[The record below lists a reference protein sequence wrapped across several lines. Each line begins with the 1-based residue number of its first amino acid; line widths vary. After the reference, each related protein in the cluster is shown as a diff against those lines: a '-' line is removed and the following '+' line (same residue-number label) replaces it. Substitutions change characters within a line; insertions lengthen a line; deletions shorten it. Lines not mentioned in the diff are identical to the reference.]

1 MREIGVVTKTEDKR
15 ITVKV
20 NKKDECSKCGM
31 CLFPKGADGVE
42 FHAQNDLDANVG
54 DIVEIELTSGGNL
67 IGALLAFLVPLLLIG
82 ISAVVTYLVIKQEIY
97 LLVLGL
103 GSVILWYLILPLID
117 KKIGKGKRFT
127 PKLINIIKKSQ
138 FENTQGEQNN
148 D

>member
-1 MREIGVVTKTEDKR
+1 MREIGVVTKIEDKR

-20 NKKDECSKCGM
+20 NKKDECNKCGM

-82 ISAVVTYLVIKQEIY
+82 ISAVVAYLVIKQEIY

-117 KKIGKGKRFT
+117 KKIGKGKRFI